1 MEFLLLMIPK
11 IKFSLK
17 HKFIELQKRWL
28 VNKDLSVETIKT
40 EIEKDK

>member
-1 MEFLLLMIPK
+1 MIPK
-11 IKFSLK
+11 IKFSLNK